1 MRFIGDFHIHS
12 HYSIATSKKLTPE
25 YIDYWA
31 RIKGITAV
39 GTGDFTHPGWL
50 AELEGKLYPAEPGL
64 YALKSEYRRRADV
77 HLPEHDVR
85 FLLTAEISSIYKKG
99 DRVRKVHNLIF
110 APDFST
116 VKKIQGRLGNIGN
129 ITSDGRP
136 ILGLDSRDMLEIA
149 LESSEQCFFVPSH
162 IWTPWFSALGAQSG
176 FDSIEECYGD
186 LSNHIHAV
194 ETGLSSDPPMNRLCS
209 FLDRYTLVSNS
220 DAHSP
225 EKLGREANLFD
236 TALNYDA
243 IIGAMKEKGRGFK
256 GTVEFFPQEG
266 KYHYDGHRKCGVRM
280 SPSESL
286 ETGFKCPVCGKRMTV
301 GVMSRVV
308 QLADRREPGGDKTP
322 FYSLIPLKEILSEI
336 TGVGPGSKK
345 IQTMYDSLM
354 YRGGPELG
362 ILLYIPVDDIRSFGG
377 DLLAEGIGRM
387 RAGDVFISEGYDG
400 EFGKIQVFG
409 KAKGKSF
416 TPEHLLFSQEIPPT
430 AALSKRLQDTTAE
443 TGEPDPDNNP
453 DAPTFHYGSDVDG
466 DSIFDQYAHETASGK
481 EEVAREIFGKEQ
493 PENKKA
499 IDRMFP
505 GLDPQQLEAVQ
516 HKTGPAL
523 IIAGPGT
530 GKTRVLTG
538 RIARL
543 IQNGTDPE
551 SILAVTFTNRAC
563 DEMKR
568 RLVVLLDGGSSPEIC
583 TFHSIGLDIVS
594 RNIGKTG
601 RSMPLTILDE
611 DGRKELIAQ
620 AADKKEISDISFAIA
635 KAKRNLLLPDYMK
648 DKTAARVYSRYEELL
663 REYNAFDFDDLVSL
677 AVLLFNSDAE
687 ILSAYRQKY
696 RWMLVDEYQ
705 DINCAQ
711 YRLIRM
717 LMPFTGSN
725 LFVIGDPDQ
734 AIYGFRGADAGLI
747 HRFMQDYPDA
757 VLYNLKTSYRCSD
770 FILGASTS
778 ILQKRGKSKRLLNGV
793 DTGVKLH
800 IVEHNSDRSEAEWAA
815 RTVERMIGGLRF
827 FSMDSSISQGKG
839 EREIE
844 SLSDFAVL
852 CRIKEQMKEVEIA
865 FNNHSIPFQ
874 SVKNVPFY
882 REEPIRSVID
892 LLKLA
897 VHPEQPLLQKRL
909 KKRGILK
916 EADQLTDLFEPGSSV
931 QKAASRTADLYSK
944 TPVKQNRQVFTL
956 LYDLCGE
963 FKNDFD
969 AFFQF
974 TDLVEGSDLY
984 RKNSER
990 VSILTLHAAKG
1001 LEFQCVIII
1010 GCEDGLLPYSI
1021 FSSQESNPDEEKRL
1035 LYVGMTRA
1043 KKFLFLSHANKRRL
1057 FGRELHLKRSPF
1069 IDAIEDELF
1078 EKNKIT
1084 FNRRQQKVDGQLNLF

>member
-12 HYSIATSKKLTPE
+12 HYSIATSKNLTPE

-31 RIKGITAV
+31 RIKGITVV

-50 AELEGKLYPAEPGL
+50 AELEEKLYPVGSGL
-64 YALKSEYRRRADV
+64 YVLKSEYRKRTDV
-77 HLPEHDVR
+77 LLPEHDVR

-99 DRVRKVHNLIF
+99 DSVRKVHNLIF
-110 APDFST
+110 APNFSIARR
-116 VKKIQGRLGNIGN
+116 IQGKLGKIGN

-136 ILGLDSRDMLEIA
+136 ILGLDSRDLLEIA

-186 LSNHIHAV
+186 LFNHIHAV

-236 TALNYDA
+236 TALNFNA
-243 IIGAMKEKGRGFK
+243 IIGALKEKGRGFK
-256 GTVEFFPQEG
+256 GTIEFFPQEG

-286 ETGFKCPVCGKRMTV
+286 ETGFKCPVCGKQMTV

-308 QLADRREPGGDKTP
+308 QLADRKEPGGDKTP

-345 IQTMYDSLM
+345 VQTMYNSLI

-362 ILLYIPVDDIRSFGG
+362 ILLDIPVDDIRSFGG
-377 DLLAEGIGRM
+377 ELLAEGIRRM

-400 EFGKIQVFG
+400 EFGKIRVFRND
-409 KAKGKSF
+409 KGKSC
-416 TPEHLLFSQEIPPT
+416 TPAHLLFSQKMPPP
-430 AALSKRLQDTTAE
+430 AALPKRLQNARAE
-443 TGEPDPDNNP
+443 TGRPDPDNNP
-453 DAPTFHYGSDVDG
+453 EALIVHNRGDVDG
-466 DSIFDQYAHETASGK
+466 GFIFGQYTHETVSGK
-481 EEVAREIFGKEQ
+481 ERAAGEIFGKEP

-499 IDRMFP
+499 IGSIFP
-505 GLDPQQLEAVQ
+505 NFDPQQLEAVQ

-543 IQNGTDPE
+543 IQNGTDPK

-563 DEMKR
+563 NEMKR
-568 RLVVLLDGGSSPEIC
+568 RLAVLLDGGSSPEIC
-583 TFHSIGLDIVS
+583 TFHSLGLDIVS

-620 AADKKEISDISFAIA
+620 AADKKEISDISTAIS
-635 KAKRNLLLPDYMK
+635 KAKRNLFPPNYMK
-648 DKTAARVYSRYEELL
+648 DKTAVRVYSRYEELL

-677 AVLLFNSDAE
+677 TVLLFSSDAE
-687 ILSAYRQKY
+687 MLSAYRQKY

-725 LFVIGDPDQ
+725 LFVIGDPNQ
-734 AIYGFRGADAGLI
+734 AIYSFRGADAGFI

-778 ILQKRGKSKRLLNGV
+778 MIQKRGENRRLLKGV
-793 DTGVKLH
+793 DTGVKLQ

-865 FNNHSIPFQ
+865 FNNHSVPFQ
-874 SVKNVPFY
+874 SVKNASFY

-897 VHPEQPLLQKRL
+897 VHPEQRLLQKRL

-916 EADQLTDLFEPGSSV
+916 EADQLSDLLGPGSSV
-931 QKAASRTADLYSK
+931 QEAASRAVDLYFK
-944 TPVKQNRQVFTL
+944 TPVKQNQQVFTL
-956 LYDLCGE
+956 LYELCGE
-963 FKNDFD
+963 FKDDFD
-969 AFFQF
+969 AFFQH
-974 TDLVEGSDLY
+974 TDLVEGPDLY
-984 RKNSER
+984 RNNSER

-1001 LEFQCVIII
+1001 LEFQCVIIV

-1021 FSSQESNPDEEKRL
+1021 FSGQESNPDEEKRL

-1043 KKFLFLSHANKRRL
+1043 KKFLFLSHTNRRRL

-1078 EKNKIT
+1078 ERNKII
-1084 FNRRQQKVDGQLNLF
+1084 FNGRQKKVDSQLNLF